1 MKPRKLPNYTF
12 WYAVLGFVFGLI
24 FAVVGTLLAMY
35 SAGLAITLDNLIR
48 VVLTIPLLW
57 LVYSLPFF
65 MAVVMGIAGARQKDL
80 VISRQ
85 RERNAAR
92 AAIDLQQQTA
102 DLTRRDHERQELD
115 AVISRGKKEWEATFD
130 SVEDLILLTDQA
142 GVITRC
148 NRAAAQAFHIE
159 FPQVIGKNV
168 NELFFGSAVG
178 EQNRLPLQKSEMKFP
193 TLDGWF
199 QVSSNPVVS
208 EGLLFGTIY
217 VIRNISDYKQA
228 ALDVQR
234 QKQFYESLV
243 NNNPLAIVTLNLEQ
257 RIVACNPAFEKMFGY
272 RQQDVIG
279 QDLDSLIAPYE
290 LVEETRAFTDRVG
303 QGELVHAVT
312 RRRRMEGSQIDVEVF
327 GVPVILW
334 GKQIGILGMYHD
346 ITEFVRPSVVVAA
359 SMGEEVMEAVP
370 EDTLVEEMGEEWV
383 VEEPVPEETAPVESH
398 VRPPAGYKIVTIE
411 GIGPVYARALEDVG
425 IVTTEDLLDV
435 AATRKGRADL
445 AEKTGLSLKLILK
458 WANKADLMRVP
469 GVGEEFSDLLE
480 AAGVDTVKE
489 LRNRNPENLY
499 RAMLEK
505 NEEKS
510 LVRRA
515 PFLTEVQAWVQAAK
529 EIEPRM
535 TY

>member
-1 MKPRKLPNYTF
+1 MKPRKVPNYTF

-24 FAVVGTLLAMY
+24 FAVVGTILAMY
-35 SAGLAITLDNLIR
+35 SAGLAITLDNLIQ
-48 VVLTIPLLW
+48 VVLSIPLLW
-57 LVYSLPFF
+57 LVYSLPIF
-65 MAVVMGIAGARQKDL
+65 MAVVMGIAGARQRDL

-92 AAIDLQQQTA
+92 AAVELQQQAA

-115 AVISRGKKEWEATFD
+115 TVISRGKKEWEATFD

-142 GVITRC
+142 GLITRC
-148 NRAAAQAFHIE
+148 NRSAAQAFHSE
-159 FPQVIGKNV
+159 FPQVIGKNI
-168 NELFFGSAVG
+168 NQLFFGSDVAV
-178 EQNRLPLQKSEMKFP
+178 QDRLPLQKTEMKFP
-193 TLDGWF
+193 TLEGWF

-217 VIRNISDYKQA
+217 VVRNISDYKQA
-228 ALDVQR
+228 VLDVQR

-290 LVEETRAFTDRVG
+290 LLEETRLYTDRVG

-312 RRRRMEGSQIDVEVF
+312 RRRRMDGTQIDVEVF

-346 ITEFVRPSVVVAA
+346 ISEFVGPPTEAA
-359 SMGEEVMEAVP
+359 A
-370 EDTLVEEMGEEWV
+370 L
-383 VEEPVPEETAPVESH
+383 VEEPVMEAMAEEPEAEWVTEPAVEEPLPVEPIIRSSG
-398 VRPPAGYKIVTIE
+398 GYKIETIE
-411 GIGPVYARALEDVG
+411 GIGPVYARALEDEG
-425 IVTTEDLLDV
+425 ILTTEDLLNV
-435 AATRKGRADL
+435 ASTRKGRAEL

-469 GVGEEFSDLLE
+469 GIGEEFSDLLE

-499 RAMLEK
+499 QALAEK

-515 PFLTEVQAWVQAAK
+515 PFLSEVQAWVQAAK